1 MAQLTFKKGEANYTE
16 EQIQALYIFAHKIAS
31 ILDRLS
37 ESDARFV
44 AFAIDPTL
52 DQYVLG
58 GWDKRNIIQEA
69 IETMIADRFSP
80 EQMNSDTDLEE
91 NLFSVSDSIK
101 TGVF

>member
-1 MAQLTFKKGEANYTE
+1 MAGLNFKRGTANYTK
-16 EQIQALYIFAHKIAS
+16 EQQQALYIFAHKIAS

-58 GWDKRNIIQEA
+58 GWDKRSIVQEA
-69 IETMIADRFSP
+69 IESMIADRFSP
-80 EQMNSDTDLEE
+80 EQINSDADLEE
-91 NLFSVSDSIK
+91 NLFSIADSIE